1 MPKENPRKLTQFRKN
16 LRLARRLWP
25 QEVSVS
31 LTEGLRTLSTAY
43 RLSIAAGDLQFLDG
57 KWYVTHTGLL
67 GLAHRNRCSGIRVQP
82 AHQFCD
88 PAANRW
94 VFKATV
100 YKRPG
105 SKGFVGYGDADPSN
119 VSDLVRGAELR
130 VAETRAVNRALR
142 KAYGIGLCSVEEI
155 GTFHRSVESFSS
167 QQNSPT
173 NGDVPG
179 NGQPRLR
186 DRLCQL
192 IRQHRLDPSLVK
204 SYAADFCGTD
214 SLRKA
219 SREQVES
226 FINHLAEMAAEDRAG
241 LLCQLNSYNSPQEV
255 RS

>member
-105 SKGFVGYGDADPSN
+105 SKGFVGYGDADQN
-119 VSDLVRGAELR
+119 VVSSRGP
-130 VAETRAVNRALR
+130 
-142 KAYGIGLCSVEEI
+142 G
-155 GTFHRSVESFSS
+155 FSYER
-167 QQNSPT
+167 
-173 NGDVPG
+173 NGD
-179 NGQPRLR
+179 NRRLTEFQGVLLLTQLA
-186 DRLCQL
+186 RLEEQA
-192 IRQHRLDPSLVK
+192 RR
-204 SYAADFCGTD
+204 
-214 SLRKA
+214 
-219 SREQVES
+219 REQNPQGRLSKTTVER
-226 FINHLAEMAAEDRAG
+226 NPRRHPAAY
-241 LLCQLNSYNSPQEV
+241 L
-255 RS
+255 